1 MNTDKPITPDDDNEG
16 DDLSNLNFDEL
27 DITDDEEMIEIDLD
41 DIEDIKSNIDNTSK
55 VEVEDTESNDITEQT
70 DDEFSGTS
78 KHKISGK
85 HSLKFDTI
93 FKGKRETLSEDD
105 VAEPVVTNENWSPD
119 ITTSFHYEV
128 YQNDKYI
135 REKDLKEKLYNILKH
150 HTNVDFECNRR
161 KPSRVDFNNYFF
173 IIKTELKDD
182 KFSNVELFNELSFY
196 FSDNL
201 MNMFKL
207 LDNKW
212 RNLIISELQEHIG
225 KVNSDKSI
233 THKNLP
239 IGSEIEFKWVDP
251 ITTESIIITGE
262 VRSYDKLN
270 DEEYIY
276 IVNSYENEYRLE
288 LTQIDKILNNTKFK
302 YNLNRLNNIDFL

>member
-1 MNTDKPITPDDDNEG
+1 MNTDKPITPDDDNES
-16 DDLSNLNFDEL
+16 DDLNFDDL
-27 DITDDEEMIEIDLD
+27 DITENEEVIEIDLD
-41 DIEDIKSNIDNTSK
+41 DIEDMDMSEPIDVSEIPTEDIESISAI
-55 VEVEDTESNDITEQT
+55 EPVED
-70 DDEFSGTS
+70 EFAGTS

-85 HSLKFDTI
+85 HALKFDTI

-105 VAEPVVTNENWSPD
+105 AAEPVITNDNWSPD
-119 ITTSFHYEV
+119 ITTNFHYEV

-135 REKDLKEKLYNILKH
+135 REKDLKEKLYNVLKH
-150 HTNVDFECNRR
+150 HTNVDFDCNRR

-173 IIKTELKDD
+173 IVKTELKDD
-182 KFSNVELFNELSFY
+182 KFSNIELFNELSFY

-225 KVNSDKSI
+225 KVNSDKSV

-239 IGSEIEFKWVDP
+239 IGSEIEFRWVDP

-262 VRSYDKLN
+262 VRSYDRLN
-270 DEEYIY
+270 DDEYIY
-276 IVNSYENEYRLE
+276 VVNSYENEYRLE
-288 LTQIDKILNNTKFK
+288 LCEIDKILNNTKFK
-302 YNLNRLNNIDFL
+302 YNLNKLNNIDFL